1 MTSYNEGD
9 SKGAM
14 WTVRQGREKDTNTF
28 IVKIVNRQNE
38 TWQGSVTWTEKQKVQ
53 NFRSALELLKLIN
66 GALEENS
73 GAEGGNHEK

>member
-14 WTVRQGREKDTNTF
+14 WTVRQGREKDNTF